1 MRGKMLKILVLVAL
15 AGVAFAGTFVAS
27 HWLGAK
33 PTEAAGEPAPQAAA
47 KGPQT
52 EELSTLL
59 DPSALTEQQALQ
71 ALIREVRG
79 KLREC
84 EGREKE
90 LQEEQ
95 RRLGIARQDLE
106 KQTAELEN
114 LRVELAT
121 QVSQLKQARETLDR
135 SRVALRRDEEVNLK
149 RTAAIY
155 DKMAADAASRIFES
169 MCKNSQEVDAVKI
182 LHYMTERAV
191 AKILAEM
198 SDKEQAARLSEM
210 MKRVRIEG

>member
-1 MRGKMLKILVLVAL
+1 MHGKMLKILVLVVL
-15 AGVAFAGTFVAS
+15 AGAAFAGTYLAS

-47 KGPQT
+47 KGPQP

-59 DPSALTEQQALQ
+59 NPSALTEQQALQ

-121 QVSQLKQARETLDR
+121 QVSQLKQARDTLDR

-169 MCKNSQEVDAVKI
+169 MCKNSQEIDAVKI

-191 AKILAEM
+191 AKVLAEM
-198 SDKEQAARLSEM
+198 SDKEQAARLSDM

>member
-1 MRGKMLKILVLVAL
+1 MHGKMLKVLVLVAL
-15 AGVAFAGTFVAS
+15 AGVAFAGTFFAS
-27 HWLGAK
+27 HWLGVK

-47 KGPQT
+47 KGSQP

-71 ALIREVRG
+71 VLIREVRG